1 MRGQIIDLYKEL
13 LFRTPNDLEISHWL
27 NTSLSPMEVRRGIL
41 LSPER
46 ASKVVRLDDYDV
58 VVNPLDHTSQRIR
71 GQEGFDD
78 WDLLIQHLEPGQVA
92 IDVGA
97 HQGCFTVKAAA
108 RGSTVIAIE
117 AGLDNVLCLQRTSQM
132 NPSLDIRIFHCCSWS
147 HKTALNFY
155 EDRAW
160 GHVVTP
166 DTHDGHEATGT
177 VSAEPVD
184 DLVGELISRTS
195 CAKIDVEGSELET
208 LHGMERLLRH
218 GIDVLYENNSHCLA
232 HRNIDLNG
240 PARFLEK
247 FGYKNYLVY
256 EDALYPLIGE
266 WTQPTT
272 VLDILATKKS
282 PEIFG
287 RTVFEPMTNRQ
298 MSEEMLKL
306 LHLAEGKN
314 HVRREIRKHP
324 KLATAQLLK
333 AV

>member
-1 MRGQIIDLYKEL
+1 MRGQVIDLYKEL

-27 NTSLSPMEVRRGIL
+27 NTSLSPAEIRQGIL

-46 ASKVVRLDDYDV
+46 ASKVVKLDGHDV
-58 VVNPLDHTSQRIR
+58 VVNPLDHTAQRIR
-71 GQEGFDD
+71 GQEGFGD
-78 WDLLIQHLEPGQVA
+78 WDLLIQYLGPGQVS

-108 RGSTVIAIE
+108 RGSTVIAVE
-117 AGLDNVLCLQRTSQM
+117 AGLENVLCLQRTSQL

-147 HKTALNFY
+147 HKTALSFY

-166 DTHDGHEATGT
+166 EIHDGHEATAT

-184 DLVGELISRTS
+184 DLVGELIGRAA

-208 LHGMERLLRH
+208 LRGMKRLLWQ
-218 GIDVLYENNSHCLA
+218 GIDILYENNSHCLA
-232 HRNIDLNG
+232 HRNIELDA
-240 PARFLEK
+240 PARFLEQ

-256 EDALYPLIGE
+256 EDALYPLTGK

-282 PEIFG
+282 PELFG
-287 RTVFEPMTNRQ
+287 REVRKPMTSRQ
-298 MSEEMLKL
+298 MSNEMLKL
-306 LHLAEGKN
+306 VHLAEGKN

-324 KLATAQLLK
+324 ELATEKLLRT
-333 AV
+333 V